1 MDETAFREELQR
13 DGYVDV
19 RIIDWV
25 ADKVSGSHIH
35 EFSARGMLL
44 TGAVTVKT
52 DDVTMVCEKP
62 GDRFALEAGTPHV
75 ESAGPDGAQMLI
87 GRKYQ
92 Y

>member
-13 DGYVDV
+13 DGYDNVLVVD
-19 RIIDWV
+19 WE
-25 ADKVSGSHIH
+25 AGKVSPSHVH

-44 TGAVTVKT
+44 SGAVTVKC

-75 ESAGPDGAQMLI
+75 ESAGPDGARMLI
-87 GRKYQ
+87 GRKY
-92 Y
+92 